1 LHLLSH
7 LGPYA
12 LARPSLDRALSAS
25 STPAIE
31 QRLLDNVTKRVRLWK
46 EAAPLYPTKVETDP
60 ESVESRG
67 TESIFNALI
76 LSRRDEPSGKLS
88 ADARS
93 ALDNTRAEQIQS
105 GNAAAGAWSWL
116 QFHNSPFP
124 ILRCSARRR
133 RHRQY
138 AARLP

>member
-1 LHLLSH
+1 
-7 LGPYA
+7 
-12 LARPSLDRALSAS
+12 
-25 STPAIE
+25 
-31 QRLLDNVTKRVRLWK
+31 VTKRVRLWK
-46 EAAPLYPTKVETDP
+46 EVAPLHPAKVETDP
-60 ESVESRG
+60 KPIESRG

-76 LSRRDEPSGKLS
+76 LTRRDEPLGKLS
-88 ADARS
+88 ADARA
-93 ALDNTRAEQIQS
+93 ALDNLWAAQIQS